1 VRSNLFENFGLKWVD
16 AQRARNAY
24 FPRHHDRLWW
34 GGGQTRIWYA
44 TTNFDPALEA
54 DIQLDDSFKFIDAF
68 VTAFGAGLSLRNW
81 GRSSHLDWRLFT
93 ANDSESAGIARSL
106 PEPETSNLLAAQRH

>member
-1 VRSNLFENFGLKWVD
+1 VD

-24 FPRHHDRLWW
+24 FARRHGRLWW

-54 DIQLDDSFKFIDAF
+54 GIQLDDSLKFIDAF

-81 GRSSHLDWRLFT
+81 GGAATLIGVYSPRMTRNRPELLGRC
-93 ANDSESAGIARSL
+93 RSL
-106 PEPETSNLLAAQRH
+106 N